1 MRIQVLVI
9 EGGRAAS
16 QLVLPPNKRLSIRVG
31 RACSDCESYTP
42 AAAAASG
49 AKHNIG
55 AGGIA
60 ETQRRGNRAR
70 AASCRRNNR
79 DDGTNRPAGR
89 GACFARRAV
98 HIEKMESRRHVSG
111 GRITVSPVGR
121 RFAKGRSGP
130 GRRKRSARGRVPRVL
145 AAFLREKRAIDPL
158 GRFLYN
164 LPTLGTA
171 SANGFA

>member
-1 MRIQVLVI
+1 MLVI
-9 EGGRAAS
+9 EGGRAAG
-16 QLVLPPNKRLSIRVG
+16 QLVLPPNKRQPIRAG
-31 RACSDCESYTP
+31 RDCPVCESYTP
-42 AAAAASG
+42 ATAAAPRAERSSG
-49 AKHNIG
+49 VG
-55 AGGIA
+55 SIA

-111 GRITVSPVGR
+111 GRIAVSPAGR
-121 RFAKGRSGP
+121 RVAKGRSGP